1 MTAWSLSYED
11 FNADEEGRRETLCT
25 LGNGYLATRGAAPES
40 RADDVHYPGTYAAGC
55 YNRLSDTV
63 DGQAIENESIVNLPN
78 WLPLTF
84 RIDGGPWF
92 GLEAVDVLAHRQELD
107 LRRGVLTRAVRLRD
121 AAGRTTRL
129 TQRRFVHM
137 EQEHLCGLQTTIVAE
152 DWSGRIEV
160 RSALDGT
167 VENTGVERYRKLSGR
182 HLRPLLAEAA
192 DEETV
197 LLVAETTQSH
207 IRIAEA
213 ARTRVLAGDRVVCSE
228 RNLAVEPGWI
238 AHDLLIDVAADEPV
252 TIDKLV
258 AVYTSRD
265 RSISEPGL
273 AATTLLARAGNFD
286 DVLERHVRAWA
297 RLWERSRFELEDN
310 DDTLRIVRLHLFHTL
325 QTVCPNI
332 VDLDVGVPPRGLHG
346 EAYRG
351 HILWDELF
359 VFPILNL
366 RFPLVTRTLLRYR
379 YRRLAEARWAA
390 RQAGYSGAMY
400 PWQSGSDGREENQ
413 RIHLNPISGRWV
425 PDTTHRQRH
434 VNIAVAYNVWQH
446 YQATG
451 DEEFIVY
458 YGAEMILEIARF
470 WASAAVYDHG
480 RDRYVIRGV
489 MGPDEFHTGYPSAP
503 EDGIDNNA
511 YTNIMAAWV
520 LLRARDVLTILPDL
534 RRVQLI
540 EALGITAKEISRWD
554 EVSAKLFVPFHDDG
568 IISQFEG
575 YEKLDELDWD
585 GYRARFGE
593 IRRLDRMLEA
603 EHDSPNRYK
612 ASKQAD
618 VLMLFYLLS
627 ADELG
632 ELLEH
637 LGYPFNPD
645 VIPQTV
651 DYYLAR
657 TSDGST
663 LSSLVHAWV
672 LARAHRQQALD
683 YLLEALN
690 SDIDDVQG
698 GTTAE
703 GIHLAAMAGSVDVL
717 QRCFAGV
724 EMRGDTLR
732 LNPNWPEEL
741 GVLEFTM
748 RYRGHL
754 LTLRVTGKQ
763 VRVSARSGVQA
774 PIRLSY
780 GEEITELGPGEAVEL
795 PHPAT
800 G

>member
-1 MTAWSLSYED
+1 
-11 FNADEEGRRETLCT
+11 
-25 LGNGYLATRGAAPES
+25 
-40 RADDVHYPGTYAAGC
+40 
-55 YNRLSDTV
+55 
-63 DGQAIENESIVNLPN
+63 
-78 WLPLTF
+78 
-84 RIDGGPWF
+84 
-92 GLEAVDVLAHRQELD
+92 
-107 LRRGVLTRAVRLRD
+107 
-121 AAGRTTRL
+121 
-129 TQRRFVHM
+129 
-137 EQEHLCGLQTTIVAE
+137 
-152 DWSGRIEV
+152 
-160 RSALDGT
+160 
-167 VENTGVERYRKLSGR
+167 
-182 HLRPLLAEAA
+182 
-192 DEETV
+192 
-197 LLVAETTQSH
+197 
-207 IRIAEA
+207 
-213 ARTRVLAGDRVVCSE
+213 
-228 RNLAVEPGWI
+228 
-238 AHDLLIDVAADEPV
+238 
-252 TIDKLV
+252 
-258 AVYTSRD
+258 
-265 RSISEPGL
+265 
-273 AATTLLARAGNFD
+273 
-286 DVLERHVRAWA
+286 
-297 RLWERSRFELEDN
+297 
-310 DDTLRIVRLHLFHTL
+310 
-325 QTVCPNI
+325 
-332 VDLDVGVPPRGLHG
+332 
-346 EAYRG
+346 
-351 HILWDELF
+351 
-359 VFPILNL
+359 L